1 MEPSDSGETFWMLL
15 SLLVLP
21 VEEQVRVI
29 GGLPETASKIEGPKY
44 YGDPYVFPE
53 DLKDNNAI
61 SLLSMLATYSSGW
74 LDEFD
79 PDCPNARRID
89 EMAGGGK
96 VIFGYSLGDFKNKD
110 EWKLLRSLAK
120 DSLKEVELDIWE
132 VPDRIEFEKYLEIVR

>member
-29 GGLPETASKIEGPKY
+29 GGLPETASKIEGSNY

-61 SLLSMLATYSSGW
+61 LLLSMLATYSSGW

-79 PDCPNARRID
+79 PDCP
-89 EMAGGGK
+89 M
-96 VIFGYSLGDFKNKD
+96 L
-110 EWKLLRSLAK
+110 
-120 DSLKEVELDIWE
+120 VELTKWQE
-132 VPDRIEFEKYLEIVR
+132 EEKLFLVTHLVTLKTKTSGSCLGP